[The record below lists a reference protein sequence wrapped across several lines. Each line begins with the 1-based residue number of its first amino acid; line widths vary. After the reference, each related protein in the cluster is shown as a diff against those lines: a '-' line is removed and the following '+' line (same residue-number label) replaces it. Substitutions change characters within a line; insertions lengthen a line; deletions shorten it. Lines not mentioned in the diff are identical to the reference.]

1 MVRLRNAVMAVAL
14 GTGEMGCALL
24 AHHMSP
30 TTRSGT
36 AMSAMTF
43 PRPRMGQETR

>member
-1 MVRLRNAVMAVAL
+1 MVKLRNAVMAVAL
-14 GTGEMGCALL
+14 CTGVMGCQYLRRTSL
-24 AHHMSP
+24 

-43 PRPRMGQETR
+43 PRPRMVRAIR